1 MPKIDIELPSHVT
14 DDEAKKIKEVLE
26 KQLNDKW
33 EIFKYN
39 AQEFFRS
46 LRSLLGSI
54 WDKIASW
61 ARRVWEHLFG

>member
-14 DDEAKKIKEVLE
+14 GDQAQKIKEVLE

>member
-14 DDEAKKIKEVLE
+14 RDEANKIKEVIE